1 MVFDN
6 LGIGG
11 YKPSSLKSN
20 LKMAVTR
27 LAISSNKK
35 SVLAKQQIREI
46 ATMLADTPPRE
57 EKARIRAESLIRD
70 DNTIEAYELLSLH
83 CELVCE
89 RIHLISHS
97 KKCPPDLLSCVC
109 TLIWASCVIDVPE
122 LQTIR
127 TQFRYKFGKEFER
140 NAMLN
145 VNGVVNAR
153 VAMKLSVQPPPAYEV
168 QLYLEKIAEE
178 QEVNWK
184 PKASVKGNG
193 IVEPMGAPSG
203 YSVPTRGGSGLFPS
217 NNYNVEELSAM
228 GDSRM
233 GGGSGGR
240 RVADDDNDDDDD
252 WDNGGDYGGSGGAG
266 GSMIGP
272 SAPPLSPMTV
282 NTTLPEVPKHTV
294 NGNYTT
300 KQGINSWTTTN
311 TVTTMASTTNTAASA
326 TNSSGRL
333 PSAYVPVLPVPTR
346 RSSHVHSSKID
357 ATTEKE
363 DENYGSNAGGN
374 YGGDDDARDGDK
386 HAMPGGDGAIPKD
399 KLLKEEEKEP
409 VSSRGEQLKST
420 HSGLIVEATRMAND
434 YDELI
439 AKFEKLNRN
448 K

>member
-35 SVLAKQQIREI
+35 TVLAKQQIREI

-109 TLIWASCVIDVPE
+109 TLIWASCVIDIPE

-184 PKASVKGNG
+184 PKVSVKGNG

-217 NNYNVEELSAM
+217 NHYNVEELSAM
-228 GDSRM
+228 GESRM
-233 GGGSGGR
+233 GGGGGGGR
-240 RVADDDNDDDDD
+240 RIADDDNDDDDD
-252 WDNGGDYGGSGGAG
+252 DWDHGGSGGAG
-266 GSMIGP
+266 GSIVGP

-300 KQGINSWTTTN
+300 KQGKSCATTN
-311 TVTTMASTTNTAASA
+311 TVTTMASSTNTAASA
-326 TNSSGRL
+326 TTFSGRL

-357 ATTEKE
+357 ATTEKD
-363 DENYGSNAGGN
+363 DEYSGSNACGN
-374 YGGDDDARDGDK
+374 YGGDDDSRDGDK
-386 HAMPGGDGAIPKD
+386 QTMPGGDGPMAKD
-399 KLLKEEEKEP
+399 KLKDEEKESVP
-409 VSSRGEQLKST
+409 SRGEQLKST
-420 HSGLIVEATRMAND
+420 HSGLIAEATRMAND

>member
-46 ATMLADTPPRE
+46 ASMLADTPPRE

-184 PKASVKGNG
+184 PKVSVKGNG

-228 GDSRM
+228 GESRM
-233 GGGSGGR
+233 GGGGGGR
-240 RVADDDNDDDDD
+240 RIADDDNDDDDD

-266 GSMIGP
+266 GSMVGP

-300 KQGINSWTTTN
+300 KQGKSCATTN
-311 TVTTMASTTNTAASA
+311 TVTTMASSTNTAASA
-326 TNSSGRL
+326 TTSSGRL

-357 ATTEKE
+357 ATTEKD
-363 DENYGSNAGGN
+363 DEYSGSNACGN
-374 YGGDDDARDGDK
+374 YGGDDDSRDGDK
-386 HAMPGGDGAIPKD
+386 QTMPGGDGPMAKD
-399 KLLKEEEKEP
+399 KLKDEEKESVP
-409 VSSRGEQLKST
+409 SRGEQLKST